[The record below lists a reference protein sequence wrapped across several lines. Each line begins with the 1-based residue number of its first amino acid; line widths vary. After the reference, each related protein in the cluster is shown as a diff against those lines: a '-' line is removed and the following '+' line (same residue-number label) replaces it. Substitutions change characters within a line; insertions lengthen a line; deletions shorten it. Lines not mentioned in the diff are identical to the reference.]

1 MSRQLLVDLSLSQ
14 LLSAPPAELPSMD
27 TRKAD
32 RAWEETRPLENC
44 VTFSRHLDCNFS
56 ENSLHRFTGLYSSI
70 SSWQGRSDRPGVLNH
85 YFDRIWVLCG
95 PEGYRL
101 VCFQQSV
108 EHFEILKVFPCG
120 TSMQRQI
127 QSVPH
132 RPRTQV
138 VWSQKASCIC
148 GHS

>member
-120 TSMQRQI
+120 TRACKDKYNLYLI
-127 QSVPH
+127 ERRWYGLKRHLASVV
-132 RPRTQV
+132 TLD
-138 VWSQKASCIC
+138 
-148 GHS
+148 